1 MTLIDTPAPARQPD
15 DDKHITAAKVR
26 TLYDKGTKAIRNEQL
41 QYQENSAYVEGNQW
55 VFRHSTRQEILNLPR
70 NPKKVRAT
78 IPRIGPESRRIAA
91 KLLRRKLQF
100 EVTPDAPD
108 DETVRGARTA
118 EAVASDVARRFKFE
132 RLREELFWMVWKGGT
147 GALCVDWDSSAG
159 KYLGQTEAGKD
170 YGQGDI
176 KVSAISITEMVT
188 EPGTRDIEYACYW
201 IKAQAL
207 PSNEVKKLYGMSADP
222 APDVSPATT
231 PMAARV
237 QRTNN
242 EPVESLTLVLTYYER
257 PNKDNKK
264 GVVAVIV
271 GDKIVDGPHPWPFPF
286 KDRLNLACARETLVE
301 GRWTGR
307 TVISDAIPVQT
318 ALNASWTSILEH
330 LKQAGN
336 ARMQS
341 NEASQDLVENRTDEA
356 AEVIFWRDSKHEWLS
371 PPQMPAWWIEMP
383 ARLAAQMD
391 DIIGIHDVSRGA
403 APANIESGLGLSVL
417 AEQDDSP
424 TGRLSEILADAFS
437 DAMTMILETYEKMVP
452 AEEERKAHVDQP
464 GYVTENL
471 TWNGQSFAGQ
481 TTAHVPYEAVA
492 PVSEEARWAKGLAL
506 LDRKVLANPR
516 QFSRYIDIAG
526 SDSLIE
532 STDPDVAKARRE
544 NYQLAQGEPMVPAD
558 FDEHNTHIEEHNVF
572 RKSARYERLDDDTRI
587 LVDMHVQAHST
598 LAAEEAAQQTL
609 KMQFAPALGQAAQG
623 TQPPG
628 SMRGFPQE
636 GGVQPE
642 SAMLGG
648 LMGGDPGAETP
659 PQPSDLEEPG
669 MPT

>member
-15 DDKHITAAKVR
+15 EKHLTAAKVR
-26 TLYDKGTKAIRNEQL
+26 DLWDKGSKSVRNEAL
-41 QYQENSAYVEGNQW
+41 LYQENCSYVEGQQW

-91 KLLRRKLQF
+91 KLLRRKLAF
-100 EVTPDAPD
+100 AVTPDAPD
-108 DETVRGARTA
+108 DETVRGAKTA

-132 RLREELFWMVWKGGT
+132 RLREELFWTVWKGGT
-147 GALCVDWDSSAG
+147 GALCLDWDTSAG
-159 KYLGQTEAGKD
+159 KYLGQTEAGRD

-176 KVSAISITEMVT
+176 ACSALAITEMAT
-188 EPGTRDIEYACYW
+188 EPGTRDIERACWW
-201 IKAQAL
+201 IKAQVL
-207 PSNEVKKLYGMSADP
+207 PPAEVKKLYHLPAEP
-222 APDVSPATT
+222 APDASPSVT
-231 PMAARV
+231 PMASRIQRV
-237 QRTNN
+237 NN
-242 EPVESLTLVLTYYER
+242 EPTTNLTLVLTYYER
-257 PNKDNKK
+257 PNADNKK
-264 GVVAVIV
+264 GAVAVIV
-271 GDKIVDGPHPWPFPF
+271 GDKIVDGPHDWPFPF
-286 KDRLNLACARETLVE
+286 KDRLNLACARETMVE

-307 TVISDAIPVQT
+307 TVVSDAVPVQT

-383 ARLAAQMD
+383 QRLADQMD
-391 DIIGIHDVSRGA
+391 DIIGIHAVSRGA
-403 APANIESGLGLSVL
+403 APSNIESGLGLSVL

-424 TGRLSEILADAFS
+424 TGRLSEILADAFG
-437 DAMTMILETYEKMVP
+437 DYMTMILETYEQNVP
-452 AEEERKAHVDQP
+452 EQEERQAHVDQP

-471 TWNGQSFAGQ
+471 KWNGASFVGQ
-481 TTAHVPYEAVA
+481 TQARVPYEAVM
-492 PVSEEARWAKGLAL
+492 PISEEARWAKGLAL

-516 QFSRYIDIAG
+516 QFSRYIDIDGTDA
-526 SDSLIE
+526 LIE

-544 NYQLAQGEPMVPAD
+544 NYQLAMGEPMVPAL

-572 RKSARYERLDDDTRI
+572 RKSARYERLDEDTRLLI
-587 LVDMHVQAHST
+587 DMHVQAHST
-598 LAAEEAAQQTL
+598 LAAEEAAEQML
-609 KMQFAPALGQAAQG
+609 KQQFAPALAGAAQAN
-623 TQPPG
+623 QAPG
-628 SMRGFPQE
+628 SMRGFPQA
-636 GGVQPE
+636 QPE
-642 SAMLGG
+642 SAMLGAE
-648 LMGGDPGAETP
+648 MGGDPNAETP

-669 MPT
+669 MPSEAM